1 MSQEDVQK
9 MDYYNQVHF
18 LAALLN
24 DTKEK
29 LVQMKVL
36 TASIK
41 DLELADP
48 SLAKLEG
55 DDDQVKKA
63 LAEAKAAMEVH
74 GPGSQEAMEAWEALE
89 KCASD
94 QECQVDSNY
103 RYSAA
108 ALKAHHYY
116 NAVMDTTL
124 LTEAIDA
131 FDTITGLEKYV
142 NVEKSRL
149 DQMEY

>member
-1 MSQEDVQK
+1 MSPEEVQK

-29 LVQMKVL
+29 IVQMKSL

-55 DDDQVKKA
+55 DDEDVKKA

-74 GPGSQEAMEAWEALE
+74 GPGSPEALQAWEALE
-89 KCASD
+89 ECATS
-94 QECQVDSNY
+94 QECSIESNY

-131 FDTITGLEKYV
+131 FDTIMGLEKYV
-142 NVEKSRL
+142 TVEKSRL
-149 DQMEY
+149 DQME